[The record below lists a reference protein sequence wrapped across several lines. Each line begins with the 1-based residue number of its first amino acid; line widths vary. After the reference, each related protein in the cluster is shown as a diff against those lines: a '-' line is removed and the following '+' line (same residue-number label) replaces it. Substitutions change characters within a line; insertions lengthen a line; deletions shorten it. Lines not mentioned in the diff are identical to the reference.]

1 MYRKRFISSHFKTFT
16 RLFVFEDKFITS
28 IITLW
33 VAAILSLNHFLIHNR
48 QDWSEKLNLIELWK
62 KNVWSFFIYFV
73 FKELIVHSFNW
84 SFGRPKHWGK
94 LGILDNRVESTPC
107 KCITNRLKAKRKV
120 VVPNLQGLSSI
131 VSHEARSGSS
141 FINQNIL

>member
-1 MYRKRFISSHFKTFT
+1 MYE
-16 RLFVFEDKFITS
+16 V
-28 IITLW
+28 
-33 VAAILSLNHFLIHNR
+33 
-48 QDWSEKLNLIELWK
+48 
-62 KNVWSFFIYFV
+62 FFIYFV

-84 SFGRPKHWGK
+84 SFGHPKHWGK
-94 LGILDNRVESTPC
+94 LGIRDNRVDLTPC